1 LGPKGRPPPGLAG
14 FVDAGAPLLL
24 GPPPLATPVA
34 VEPMPVALMPA
45 VAPAGAVPFACG
57 AAPEFVLGAPPGLA
71 AALEPMPL
79 LAPGGAC
86 WGGGGCEA
94 GNGGGTAWRWGRLA
108 PPGVSGMSS
117 VCLVVSREELDGC
130 SADVGVHI
138 LYSERY
144 GQWVWRDNENG
155 RAELA
160 RAMPSA
166 TFVLQLLH
174 RRFKH
179 GYVAMTH
186 MHCSPGLCCERYEAF
201 LV

>member
-1 LGPKGRPPPGLAG
+1 
-14 FVDAGAPLLL
+14 
-24 GPPPLATPVA
+24 
-34 VEPMPVALMPA
+34 
-45 VAPAGAVPFACG
+45 
-57 AAPEFVLGAPPGLA
+57 
-71 AALEPMPL
+71 
-79 LAPGGAC
+79 
-86 WGGGGCEA
+86 
-94 GNGGGTAWRWGRLA
+94 
-108 PPGVSGMSS
+108 MSS